1 MQYLGTFLTRVCWET
16 VRTRTFQLI
25 KPFYAIN
32 LLCSSLLV
40 YPRFVWNFSLD
51 RGCTKK
57 KRREERERKQKR
69 LGKERRNQPTFRDFV
84 SFFFPRFKNFLFAL
98 LFSFFLFFFFYSPP
112 PSLFLFSCCN
122 QSRERINK
130 RESIFVIC

>member
-51 RGCTKK
+51 RGRTKKK
-57 KRREERERKQKR
+57 KRRERKKTKKTWKR
-69 LGKERRNQPTFRDFV
+69 KKKPTN
-84 SFFFPRFKNFLFAL
+84 FPRLCFLFLPSFQKL
-98 LFSFFLFFFFYSPP
+98 LVCSSVFLFPFFFLFSS